1 MTAEGV
7 IRYFA
12 RTGDVDRE
20 ISIVAGSLVVDGE
33 ALDADVSSLPGS
45 DRQHLRVDGR
55 SLTLFAR
62 RENANWVIELEGRQ
76 FEVRVEDERA
86 RHIRELA
93 SHVSPPETTRDLR
106 APMPGLI
113 VRIEVT
119 AGQEVEKGD
128 GLVVMEAM
136 KMENELRADAA
147 GTVLSVEV
155 NPGQAVERDA
165 LLLKLERR

>member
-1 MTAEGV
+1 MTAEGL

-62 RENANWVIELEGRQ
+62 REDANWVIELEGRPSS
-76 FEVRVEDERA
+76 R
-86 RHIRELA
+86 
-93 SHVSPPETTRDLR
+93 
-106 APMPGLI
+106 
-113 VRIEVT
+113 
-119 AGQEVEKGD
+119 
-128 GLVVMEAM
+128 
-136 KMENELRADAA
+136 
-147 GTVLSVEV
+147 
-155 NPGQAVERDA
+155 
-165 LLLKLERR
+165 